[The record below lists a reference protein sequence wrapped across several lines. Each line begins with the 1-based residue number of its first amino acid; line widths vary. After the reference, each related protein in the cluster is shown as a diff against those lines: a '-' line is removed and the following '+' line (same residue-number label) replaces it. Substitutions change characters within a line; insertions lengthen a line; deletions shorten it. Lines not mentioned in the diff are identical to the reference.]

1 MKPGMKLH
9 RFVLVSPE
17 GESWFD
23 NVQEAFKARD
33 ASRSSGVFVVY
44 VTLEPT
50 GTRFRVLRP

>member
-1 MKPGMKLH
+1 MKLH